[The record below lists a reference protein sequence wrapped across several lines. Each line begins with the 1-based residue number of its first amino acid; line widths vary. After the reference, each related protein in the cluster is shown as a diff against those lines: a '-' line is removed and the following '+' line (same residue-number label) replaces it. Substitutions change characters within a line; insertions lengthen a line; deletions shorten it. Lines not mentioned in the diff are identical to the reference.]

1 MNETWQ
7 SQTTPILRLQ
17 LRLEKADS
25 EVTRA
30 AAIVLAVSYRD
41 NCLHYLTING
51 ADITPSSKMFMYAE
65 AFINNEW
72 IAQ

>member
-7 SQTTPILRLQ
+7 IQTTPLLRLQ
-17 LRLEKADS
+17 LKLEYAEDQ
-25 EVTRA
+25 VQRVRA
-30 AAIVLAVSYRD
+30 LVLAVRYQDDR
-41 NCLHYLTING
+41 LHYLTING
-51 ADITPSSKMFMYAE
+51 ADITPNSKMFMYAE

>member
-7 SQTTPILRLQ
+7 IQTTPMLRLQ
-17 LRLEKADS
+17 LKLETPGHDTTRVKAL
-25 EVTRA
+25 
-30 AAIVLAVSYRD
+30 VLAICYKDDR
-41 NCLHYLTING
+41 LHYLTING
-51 ADITPSSKMFMYAE
+51 ADITPNSKMFMYAE

>member
-7 SQTTPILRLQ
+7 IQTTPLLRLQ
-17 LRLEKADS
+17 LRLEYS
-25 EVTRA
+25 EDQVSRVTA
-30 AAIVLAVSYRD
+30 LVLAVSYRD